1 MSQPTCEVCAAPALP
16 LHGACAFCRSP
27 LADSSA
33 DPERLLVYLT
43 EKLPRGRARRAV
55 LNPNRLKRFSV
66 VAAEQTFEARLQKVG
81 LRLSPESDPADW
93 VDSLLQALSRDAA
106 RDTSLRT
113 ALSKAG
119 WALR

>member
-1 MSQPTCEVCAAPALP
+1 MSRPTCEVCAAPSLS

-27 LADSSA
+27 LAASSA

-81 LRLSPESDPADW
+81 LRLSPEADPADW
-93 VDSLLQALSRDAA
+93 VDSLLHALSRDAA